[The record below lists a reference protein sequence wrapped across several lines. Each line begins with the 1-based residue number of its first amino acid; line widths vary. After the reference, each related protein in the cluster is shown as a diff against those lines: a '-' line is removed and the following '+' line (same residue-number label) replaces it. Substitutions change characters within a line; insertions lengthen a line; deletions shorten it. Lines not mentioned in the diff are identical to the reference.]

1 MSRFFELLN
10 ETNRSEHETNGSG
23 AVPDSPAPPVQHS
36 ETPVTLASMEE
47 ALSSASILTE
57 TLGLSASDRAIPAAT
72 AVADDVPATQAQVKI
87 SRKARL
93 IPQALDRA
101 VMEDYRRLR
110 TKILQQQKL
119 KPFRTL
125 LVTSPN
131 PQEGKT
137 LTVLN
142 LGLSFAMLPSFK
154 VLVIDGDLRRSSF
167 GKILGIHDR
176 PGFSNLIDGSAQFE
190 DVVLKSDEFPLH
202 FVLSG
207 TSVTSPA
214 ELLQSD
220 RLRTQLRRMS
230 EEFSLILVDSPP
242 VNLLTDTQLLAGS
255 CDSVL
260 LVTRAFRS
268 KQKSLEKAAQDLAAF
283 RVIGTVLNGG
293 APAELYGGY
302 RHYY

>member
-10 ETNRSEHETNGSG
+10 ETTRSDRDISGNRT
-23 AVPDSPAPPVQHS
+23 VPDLSSGPVQRNDAPVTLDDMEQALSASVLS
-36 ETPVTLASMEE
+36 ETPMPVAGQRFPFDAAVGTDGIRATDTEVTLN
-47 ALSSASILTE
+47 
-57 TLGLSASDRAIPAAT
+57 G
-72 AVADDVPATQAQVKI
+72 
-87 SRKARL
+87 KARI
-93 IPQALDRA
+93 IPQAVDHA
-101 VMEDYRRLR
+101 VTEHYRRLR
-110 TKILQQQKL
+110 TKVLQQQKI

-154 VLVIDGDLRRSSF
+154 VLVLDGDLRRGSF
-167 GKILGIHDR
+167 GKMLGIHDR
-176 PGFSNLIDGSAQFE
+176 PGFSNLIDGSAQLD

-202 FVLSG
+202 FVVSG
-207 TSVTSPA
+207 TSSVSPG

-220 RLRTQLRRMS
+220 ELRTQLQKMS
-230 EEFSLILVDSPP
+230 EEFSLVLVDSPP

-260 LVTRAFRS
+260 LVARAFRS
-268 KQKSLEKAAQDLAAF
+268 KRKSLEKAVQDLASF

-293 APAELYGGY
+293 APAEPYGG
-302 RHYY
+302 HYY